1 MQQTPAVVSLRYN
14 YQRLNIRISINIM
27 ATVKKFKVSK
37 QKFKTEYEQLEDYFE
52 QLRSDYWSVRT
63 SLDEANKKI
72 VLLQSLCRIHGISI
86 PEEMP
91 F

>member
-1 MQQTPAVVSLRYN
+1 MKV
-14 YQRLNIRISINIM
+14 
-27 ATVKKFKVSK
+27 TVKRLPSLK
-37 QKFKTEYEQLEDYFE
+37 QNFNMECDFFE
-52 QLRSDYWSVRT
+52 QLRSDYWSVRG

-72 VLLQSLCRIHGISI
+72 ELLQSLCRIHGISI

>member
-1 MQQTPAVVSLRYN
+1 MK
-14 YQRLNIRISINIM
+14 
-27 ATVKKFKVSK
+27 ATVKRFRSSK
-37 QKFKTEYEQLEDYFE
+37 QNFKKEYEQLEDFFE
-52 QLRSDYWSVRT
+52 QLRSDYWSVRS

-72 VLLQSLCRIHGISI
+72 ELLESLCRIHGISI